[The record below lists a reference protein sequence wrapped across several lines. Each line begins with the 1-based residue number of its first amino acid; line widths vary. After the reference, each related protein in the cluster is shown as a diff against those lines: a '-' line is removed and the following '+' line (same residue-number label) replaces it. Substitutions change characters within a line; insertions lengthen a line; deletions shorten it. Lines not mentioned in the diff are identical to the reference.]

1 MDYMKKLYVKS
12 VSDLEK
18 DNKTPDCNLIG
29 DLILYDLDNNLV
41 YYVFNTT
48 EILKQSK
55 QSLSY
60 LMSKNNYMTL
70 AIKEAYPI
78 SEQKFEE
85 LLKIPGRNFYQ
96 MNKNEFLKDLELEEL
111 II

>member
-1 MDYMKKLYVKS
+1 MKKLYIKS

-18 DNKTPDCNLIG
+18 DNKTRDSNLIG
-29 DLILYDLDNNLV
+29 DLILYDLDDNLV
-41 YYVFNTT
+41 YYLFNTS

-60 LMSKNNYMTL
+60 LMSKNNYITL

-78 SEQKFEE
+78 SKQKFEE
-85 LLKIPGRNFYQ
+85 LLNIPSRNFYQ
-96 MNKNEFLKDLELEEL
+96 MNKNDFLKDLELEEL